1 LFRVPGVVESDSM
14 RHGDW
19 EAGATPDETRSGIT
33 RREAL
38 KRGTVLGLG
47 LVWVTPEMSSF
58 RMTAQFAEA
67 TSPVPEVS
75 DTVED
80 EVESVEIENDEID
93 NDEQVVSGQLPFT
106 GLPLEQ
112 ALPLAGGA
120 LATGAALVRAARERK
135 DHPQPVADETADG
148 V

>member
-1 LFRVPGVVESDSM
+1 M

-19 EAGATPDETRSGIT
+19 EAGASSEEASSGIT

-38 KRGTVLGLG
+38 KRGTMLGLG

-67 TSPVPEVS
+67 TSPVPETEVS
-75 DTVED
+75 DTTAEIEN
-80 EVESVEIENDEID
+80 EVKDVEIE

-135 DHPQPVADETADG
+135 EHPEPVADETAGG